1 MFVFTYIVLCLANNN
16 MTCTSRAT
24 EAIDGCEVRHHYRDL
39 RTIAT
44 ALRKILSS

>member
-1 MFVFTYIVLCLANNN
+1 MFVFTYIVLCLADNNI
-16 MTCTSRAT
+16 TSRAT
-24 EAIDGCEVRHHYRDL
+24 EAIASCEVRHHYRHL